1 LGHVA
6 ELRGEIFEGIDRSG
20 VWGDEHAGGGSEL
33 AAEGKL
39 ALDVGGTTAKIS
51 VLRNTIPVQAKPS
64 DFFGIP
70 VEISLP
76 YLRSIAL
83 GGGSVVKPGV
93 NGRKPEISL
102 GPESMGSFPGPACY
116 GLGGEQPTLTDA
128 LVAAGL
134 INPDYFLGGAKP
146 ISLDAARQ
154 TIQNFVATPLGKTVE
169 DARQIYEVRSALE
182 GLAGA
187 LFAARATDAQRQ
199 ALVAQMRKL
208 EDAFASGDRRRIR
221 QQTSRYY
228 DVLLEGSG
236 NKFVGDMIRGLQA
249 RVTFLRSTSMS
260 HPDRAPASLAEM
272 QRITKAIQKRDP
284 KATEAACR
292 AHIEAARD
300 AALAM
305 LVKGMPS

>member
-1 LGHVA
+1 MTASDLPTSLKIKRQTTT
-6 ELRGEIFEGIDRSG
+6 LRQQVLE
-20 VWGDEHAGGGSEL
+20 A
-33 AAEGKL
+33 
-39 ALDVGGTTAKIS
+39 
-51 VLRNTIPVQAKPS
+51 LRNAIL
-64 DFFGIP
+64 DFQ
-70 VEISLP
+70 L
-76 YLRSIAL
+76 
-83 GGGSVVKPGV
+83 KPGDRLV
-93 NGRKPEISL
+93 ERELCAMTGVSRTSVREALRHLESEGLVENGSGR
-102 GPESMGSFPGPACY
+102 GP
-116 GLGGEQPTLTDA
+116 T
-128 LVAAGL
+128 
-134 INPDYFLGGAKP
+134 
-146 ISLDAARQ
+146 
-154 TIQNFVATPLGKTVE
+154 VATLTVE

-199 ALVAQMRKL
+199 ALVAQMKKL

-284 KATEAACR
+284 KAAEAACR

-305 LVKGMPS
+305 LVKGMPTS